1 VDPTDRPDPGL
12 GDEEFRQ
19 VEYTT
24 LHGRV
29 LTLGIRRL
37 TDPAVTT
44 AIAQLATAP
53 PSGMHAAIGV
63 GEVQRVLNRYA
74 NRHGYQVRT
83 ISWDHETAGL
93 DGRDPVTFRM
103 AGDLARRTDDE
114 WPDIWKAYDEDRRDR
129 ILMSLHRELSGE

>member
-1 VDPTDRPDPGL
+1 VDPTDRPDLALL
-12 GDEEFRQ
+12 GEFRQ

-37 TDPAVTT
+37 TDPAVVT

-53 PSGMHAAIGV
+53 PSGMHSAIGV

-83 ISWDHETAGL
+83 VSWDHETAGL

-103 AGDLARRTDDE
+103 AADLARRTDDE
-114 WPDIWKAYDEDRRDR
+114 WPDIWKAYDEDRRAFLLQLLED
-129 ILMSLHRELSGE
+129 ELADDG